1 MRMIMLN
8 LYVAA
13 TWLLPDRKLIWWAL
27 RAWVIA
33 SVGISAAATLPLLLG
48 L

>member
-1 MRMIMLN
+1 MRIVLLN
-8 LYVAA
+8 LYVWA
-13 TWLLPDRKLIWWAL
+13 TWLLPARGLLWWAL

-33 SVGISAAATLPLLLG
+33 SVGITAVATLPLLLG